1 MPVLFFENCG
11 DISTMGHKGPCD
23 SQKYPQIQQKLRY
36 PKNLVTVNHAF
47 RDMLPGQFI
56 ASRDVRVGHRG
67 FMDLFLCQ
75 MFLLA
80 CSYAS
85 DRTTKS
91 QQISNSIRQM
101 YQVLSDFFFAHGK
114 SIAKTPWTHI
124 KMARALKM
132 PCAKPCNTWD
142 VSNVAGLQRACAKL
156 SSVFNAMEQHS
167 NPSDISLYWLV
178 DTDPYNPYLHG

>member
-101 YQVLSDFFFAHGK
+101 YQVLSDFFLPMENQLPKLPGHTSKWPGRSKCHAP
-114 SIAKTPWTHI
+114 SRVTPE
-124 KMARALKM
+124 MFQMLRV
-132 PCAKPCNTWD
+132 CNEHAP
-142 VSNVAGLQRACAKL
+142 N
-156 SSVFNAMEQHS
+156 
-167 NPSDISLYWLV
+167 
-178 DTDPYNPYLHG
+178 

>member
-36 PKNLVTVNHAF
+36 PKKLVTVNHAF

-80 CSYAS
+80 CSYAP

-101 YQVLSDFFFAHGK
+101 YQVLSDVFFA
-114 SIAKTPWTHI
+114 PWKINCQNSLDTHQNGQG
-124 KMARALKM
+124 A
-132 PCAKPCNTWD
+132 
-142 VSNVAGLQRACAKL
+142 Q
-156 SSVFNAMEQHS
+156 NAMRQA
-167 NPSDISLYWLV
+167 V
-178 DTDPYNPYLHG
+178 